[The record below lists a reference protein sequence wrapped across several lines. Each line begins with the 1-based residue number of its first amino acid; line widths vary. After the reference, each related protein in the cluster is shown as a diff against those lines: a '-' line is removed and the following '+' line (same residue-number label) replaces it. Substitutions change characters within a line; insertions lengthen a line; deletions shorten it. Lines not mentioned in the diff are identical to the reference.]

1 MTTAQIRRGIVAG
14 IDGSE
19 GALEAAAWAAS
30 AARCFDEPLRLVHV
44 LPKHPK
50 TDDAIDEV
58 DADFHPGVEKLLDAA
73 EQAALDGYRN
83 LTIER
88 NIESGPPARTLVGLS
103 KSARMVVLGPAAT
116 SEMRSVY
123 VGSDVV
129 RVSNNAEC
137 PVAVWRGI
145 QGNQVRA
152 GRPVVVGVDGSELSH
167 MAVAHA
173 FEFAAFFGAPLIAVH
188 TWSEHST
195 LGAWY
200 SEERRFTD
208 WQPHAQ
214 QETALL
220 AESLAGWSEK
230 YPDVEVT
237 RCVERGKPTRVLLE
251 HSVDAQLMVV
261 GSHGRTPFTASI
273 IGSTSQS
280 LIHHARCPV
289 LICRKA

>member
-1 MTTAQIRRGIVAG
+1 MTTTRIRHGIVAG

-30 AARCFDEPLRLVHV
+30 AARHLDEPLRLVHV
-44 LPKHPK
+44 LPKYLKSDDQIDAGSHP
-50 TDDAIDEV
+50 A
-58 DADFHPGVEKLLDAA
+58 GEKLLDIA
-73 EQAALDGYRN
+73 EQVVLDGQRD
-83 LTIER
+83 LPVER
-88 NIESGPPARTLVGLS
+88 NVEPGPPAHALVELS
-103 KSARMVVLGPAAT
+103 KTARMMVLGPAAT

-129 RVSNNAEC
+129 RVSNRAEC
-137 PVAVWRGI
+137 PVVVWRGI
-145 QGNQVRA
+145 QGHEV
-152 GRPVVVGVDGSELSH
+152 GTDRPVVVGVDGSELSD

-173 FEFAAFFGAPLIAVH
+173 FEFAAFFGAPLVAVH

-230 YPDVEVT
+230 YPDVAVT
-237 RCVERGKPTRVLLE
+237 RCVERGKPARVLLE
-251 HSVDAQLMVV
+251 HSVDAQLMAV

-273 IGSTSQS
+273 VGSTSQS

-289 LICRKA
+289 LICRKG